1 MTQNAPTMAD
11 QLPNFIYG
19 GPPKAG
25 SSWIYDLLGVHPE
38 VFVPDGKYIQF
49 FTDFH
54 QRGIDWYAGQFAG
67 AGPQHKA
74 RCDLTTDYLF
84 VPDAA
89 ERLAA
94 AIPHA
99 KVFFSLRNPVERDWS
114 AYQHLL
120 RVGMVSGA
128 LEHEIERAHR
138 LLSTC
143 SDYSAAIERSWR
155 LFGRENTLILYFDEI
170 KSAPQEAADRLHD
183 FLGVA
188 RRDLPSSDSAAKNTA
203 RSARNPK
210 LNGLLKQTAVAM
222 RAVGLSKAIAA
233 VKSNPVVD
241 RMLFSKDA
249 APKLRDNVAA
259 RDFLQNRH
267 AGEIARLE
275 EMLQKDLSAWRP
287 QD

>member
-1 MTQNAPTMAD
+1 MSDTANSSAM

-25 SSWIYDLLGVHPE
+25 SSWIYNLLGAHPE
-38 VFVPDGKYIQF
+38 VFVPDGKYVQF
-49 FTDFH
+49 FTDYH
-54 QRGIDWYAGQFAG
+54 QRGLDWYARQYAG

-84 VPDAA
+84 VPEAA
-89 ERLAA
+89 ERLATS
-94 AIPHA
+94 IPYA
-99 KVFFSLRNPVERDWS
+99 KIFFSLRNPVERDWS

-120 RVGMVSGA
+120 RVGMVSGG
-128 LEHEIERAHR
+128 LEQEIDRAHR
-138 LLSTC
+138 LLSAC
-143 SDYSAAIERSWR
+143 SDYSAAIQRSWD

-170 KSAPQEAADRLHD
+170 KSAPQAAADRLHD

-188 RRDLPSSDSAAKNTA
+188 RRDLPSRNSAAKNTA
-203 RSARNPK
+203 RSARNPR
-210 LNGLLKQTAVAM
+210 LNGILKQTAVAM

-233 VKSNPVVD
+233 VKSSPVVD
-241 RMLFSKDA
+241 RVLFSREA
-249 APKLRDNVAA
+249 APKLRDNADA
-259 RDFLQNRH
+259 RHFLQNRH

-275 EMLQKDLSAWRP
+275 EMLQRDLSAWRP